1 MPEIAEVETVR
12 NTLKLRILNKKI
24 KDIKIYYEPIVMNSL
39 EEMQK
44 NLIGQCFTDIKRIGK
59 WLLFETDTHF
69 LLSHLRM
76 EGKYF
81 IKKQEDSILKH
92 EHVEILF
99 EDGMS
104 LRYHDTRKFGR
115 MKLLEKEKLYEFEGI
130 KKQGIEPIDE
140 KLTKEYL
147 FEQFHQR
154 NLPMKTLL
162 LDQTI
167 ISGLGNIYA
176 DEVLFDAKISPFKKG
191 KNITL
196 EECERIRVSSKHVIF
211 HAIAMGGTT
220 IRSYTSSLGV
230 TGRFQQCLMVHKRVS
245 EPCKIC
251 GAIIKKEVVGGRST
265 YYCPKCQCQQNVKYS
280 ATSNG
285 A

>member
-12 NTLKLRILNKKI
+12 NTLKLRILHKKI
-24 KDIKIYYEPIVMNSL
+24 KEIKIHYKPIVMN
-39 EEMQK
+39 EESEF
-44 NLIGQCFTDIKRIGK
+44 LLLLGESFLDIKRIGK
-59 WLLFETDTHF
+59 WLLFETEKYY

-81 IKKQEDSILKH
+81 IKEESDPLEKH

-99 EDGMS
+99 EDKTD

-115 MKLLEKEKLYEFEGI
+115 MKLIEKEKLYEFEGI

-147 FEQFHQR
+147 YEKLKKR

-176 DEVLFDAKISPFKKG
+176 DEVLFDARISPFKKG
-191 KNITL
+191 KEITL
-196 EECERIRVSSKHVIF
+196 KECERLGNSSKKVIQK
-211 HAIAMGGTT
+211 AIAMGGTT

-230 TGRFQQCLMVHKRVS
+230 TGRFQQCLMVHTKEGS
-245 EPCKIC
+245 PCSFC
-251 GAIIKKEVVGGRST
+251 GTSIEKKFVGGRST
-265 YYCPKCQCQQNVKYS
+265 YYCKKCQKVKKEEVVS
-280 ATSNG
+280 LKKKQ
-285 A
+285 